1 MIPDKNNQGE
11 KFMKR
16 YYITVS
22 DKFGS
27 MPKTLLVS
35 KKELEIIKNY
45 NQNLTIKVDFEL
57 IGKFSYEK

>member
-1 MIPDKNNQGE
+1 MIPDQNNQGE

-16 YYITVS
+16 FYITLE

-35 KKELEIIKNY
+35 KEELEIIKKY
-45 NQNLTIKVDFEL
+45 NPNLIIKVDFEL